1 MPLPPQPGGIG
12 TASAVARN
20 DTRRTTPRPLT
31 IGMLGHND
39 QPVVRWGSILS
50 TTWIRRKD
58 TLMTVIREFR

>member
-1 MPLPPQPGGIG
+1 VPLPPQPGGTG

-20 DTRRTTPRPLT
+20 DTRRTTPRPDHSA
-31 IGMLGHND
+31 MLGHND

-58 TLMTVIREFR
+58 TLMTDIREFR